1 MRTMIAAQVLAITLF
16 ASGSFALAHGAEAPL
31 PLAQGTQALLPPGR
45 GAARPTEAHASAA
58 SVDRLPLPTLDPR
71 LSSELKSWLKENARP
86 PEEYVVS
93 KFKDHDIVFLGE
105 MHRVRHDPLLV
116 QALIP
121 RLHENGIDNLGLEF
135 ICAREQAAVDSLLAG
150 DTYDEKLANWIF
162 WKQWPW
168 WGYQEYVD
176 ILRAAWRL
184 DHNIPKGER
193 RFRIVGLNGR
203 TDFSYFWSAEDRRNP
218 ELIKKAF
225 PDGTSD
231 EAMAQTIRREILAKG
246 EKALIYTGI
255 YHAFTRFHQPMIDE
269 KTGAIT
275 DSVTTRMGNRIH
287 SDIGDR
293 CFLIYLHYP
302 WPGEAGYST
311 ATVYPADGVI
321 DALFDG
327 MPPESRRLGFDV
339 KGSPFG
345 SLRGDSSLWA
355 HAYPHFRLD
364 MFCDGWIFQK
374 PLSQYEG
381 VTVVPG
387 WFNEQNRLEAIS
399 QIANVDPRVK
409 NRDRSV
415 ESLTEMLAEDTDM
428 ARRLSRFR

>member
-1 MRTMIAAQVLAITLF
+1 MKGRIAASVLAATLF
-16 ASGSFALAHGAEAPL
+16 ASGSFALAREAGAPRL
-31 PLAQGTQALLPPGR
+31 LARVTG
-45 GAARPTEAHASAA
+45 RPTEAQSKSA
-58 SVDRLPLPTLDPR
+58 SVDKLPLPVLDPR
-71 LSSELKSWLKENARP
+71 LSSELKDWLAHHALP

-116 QALIP
+116 QALVP
-121 RLHENGIDNLGLEF
+121 LLHENGVDNLGLEF

-168 WGYQEYVD
+168 WGYQEYID
-176 ILRAAWRL
+176 ILRVAWRL
-184 DHNIPKGER
+184 NQQIPKGER
-193 RFRIVGLNGR
+193 RFRVLGLNAR

-231 EAMAQTIRREILAKG
+231 EVMARTIEREVLEKG
-246 EKALIYTGI
+246 GKALIYSGI
-255 YHAFTRFHQPMIDE
+255 YHAITTFHQPVIDE
-269 KTGAIT
+269 KTGALV
-275 DSVTTRMGNRIH
+275 DSVTTRMGNRIYA
-287 SDIGDR
+287 DIGDR
-293 CFLIYLHYP
+293 CCVIYLHYP
-302 WPGEAGYST
+302 WPGAAGYS
-311 ATVYPADGVI
+311 APMVYAAGGVI
-321 DALFDG
+321 DALLG
-327 MPPESRRLGFDV
+327 GLPPERRRIGFDV
-339 KGSPFG
+339 NGSPFG
-345 SLRGDSSLWA
+345 LLRADSSFWA
-355 HAYPHFRLD
+355 RAYPHFRVG

-387 WFNEQNRLEAIS
+387 WFNEQNRLDAIA

-409 NRDRSV
+409 NRERTV
-415 ESLTEMLAEDTDM
+415 RSLTESLEEEADIPSRLA
-428 ARRLSRFR
+428 RFK